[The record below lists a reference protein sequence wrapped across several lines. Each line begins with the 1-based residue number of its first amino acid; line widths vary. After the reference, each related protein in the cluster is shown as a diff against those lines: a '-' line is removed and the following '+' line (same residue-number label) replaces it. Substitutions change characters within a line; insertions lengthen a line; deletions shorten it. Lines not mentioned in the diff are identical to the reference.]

1 MPPFLNTVKAQAQY
15 AFVGAGVLWL
25 VLALYEWSALLLWP
39 VIALVAAG
47 AMLRLLP
54 GERLTWAWAVSAAVL
69 GMVVALYQ
77 VYLALPLLQSAFS
90 TVAGASLAVFAV
102 FAAAHVVL
110 AYAGA
115 SVKSA

>member
-1 MPPFLNTVKAQAQY
+1 M
-15 AFVGAGVLWL
+15 WL

-39 VIALVAAG
+39 VAALAVGG

-54 GERLTWAWAVSAAVL
+54 GERITWAWAMSAAVL

-77 VYLALPLLQSAFS
+77 VYLAVPLIGSAFS
-90 TVAGASLAVFAV
+90 TVAGVSLAVFAV
-102 FAAAHVVL
+102 FAAAHIVL

-115 SVKSA
+115 SVKPS